1 MTAQFEFK
9 QVIVVR
15 ADLRMSVG
23 KTAVQVA
30 HASVSALIRAMRG
43 HQHWVE
49 RWLSEGQK
57 KVVVKVSSLGELEER
72 KRRAEALGLPCEV
85 VSDAGLTELEPGTVT
100 ALGIGPAPSHL
111 IDKVTGDLPLL

>member
-1 MTAQFEFK
+1 MSTQYEFK
-9 QVIVVR
+9 QVVVVR

-30 HASVSALIRAMRG
+30 HASVSSLLRAMRE
-43 HQHWVE
+43 HQFWVD

-57 KVVVKVSSLGELEER
+57 KVVVKARSLEELVER
-72 KRRAEALGLPCEV
+72 KRRAEVLGLPCEL

>member
-1 MTAQFEFK
+1 LTGERGFK

-15 ADLRMSVG
+15 VDLRMSVG

-30 HASVSALIRAMRG
+30 HASVSALLRAMRY
-43 HQHWVE
+43 HQAWVE

-57 KVVVKVSSLGELEER
+57 KVVVKARSLEELEELR
-72 KRRAEALGLPCEV
+72 KKAEALGLPCEL

-100 ALGIGPAPSHL
+100 ALGIGPAPSEMV
-111 IDKVTGDLPLL
+111 DRVTGSLPLL

>member
-9 QVIVVR
+9 QAIVVR
-15 ADLRMSVG
+15 ADLRMSAG

-30 HASVSALIRAMRG
+30 HASVSSLLRAMRG
-43 HQHWVE
+43 HQSWVD

-57 KVVVKVSSLGELEER
+57 KVVVKVRSLEELEER
-72 KRRAEALGLPCEV
+72 RRRAEALGLPCEL

-111 IDKVTGDLPLL
+111 VDKVTGDLPLL